1 MTMSKVTGGG
11 GTAKSNPAKQPKLTG
26 TVRKI
31 FLFAL
36 VRPHT
41 ASGEDIFI
49 NEVLIPEG
57 GTRVSF
63 DLVEDQNGQEI
74 AINVEL
80 LPRS

>member
-1 MTMSKVTGGG
+1 MTMTK
-11 GTAKSNPAKQPKLTG
+11 AKPKLTG

-31 FLFAL
+31 FMFAQ

-49 NEVLIPEG
+49 HEVVYPQG

-80 LPRS
+80 LPRD